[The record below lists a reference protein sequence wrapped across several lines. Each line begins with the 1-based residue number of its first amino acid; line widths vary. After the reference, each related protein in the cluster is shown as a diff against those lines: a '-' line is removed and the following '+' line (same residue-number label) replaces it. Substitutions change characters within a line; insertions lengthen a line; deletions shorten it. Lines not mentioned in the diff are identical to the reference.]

1 MPRTYK
7 LKISASSDRDL
18 ATLYE
23 YGFVQWGE
31 ERADLYYDA
40 LIDHF
45 QHLCDNP
52 FLYAAVDDIRPGYRR
67 SVCGVHGIYYK
78 VTDTA
83 VEVMAVIG
91 RQNF

>member
-1 MPRTYK
+1 MPRTYE
-7 LKISASSDRDL
+7 LKISAAADRDL

-23 YGFVQWGE
+23 YGFVHWGE
-31 ERADLYYDA
+31 DRADLYYDA

-45 QHLCDNP
+45 QRLCDNP
-52 FLYAAVDDIRPGYRR
+52 FLYPAADDIRPGYRR
-67 SVCGVHGIYYK
+67 SICGVHSIYYR

-91 RQNF
+91 RQDF

>member
-7 LKISASSDRDL
+7 LKLSEVADRDL
-18 ATLYE
+18 SALYE

-40 LIDHF
+40 LTDHF
-45 QHLCDNP
+45 RQLCDNP
-52 FLYAAVDDIRPGYRR
+52 FLYAAADEIRPGYRR
-67 SVCGVHGIYYK
+67 SICGVHSIYYR
-78 VTDTA
+78 VADDT

-91 RQNF
+91 RQDF

>member
-1 MPRTYK
+1 MPPKYK
-7 LKISASSDRDL
+7 LKTSLSAERDL
-18 ATLYE
+18 ATIYE

-40 LIDHF
+40 LIDHL
-45 QHLCDNP
+45 QQLRDTP

-67 SVCGVHGIYYK
+67 SNCGVHSIYFK

-91 RQNF
+91 RQEF